1 LAPIWDKEST
11 PVRDA
16 HWSGPGEKE
25 LRELL
30 IAPQHAL
37 VQELSIAFQHA
48 LVQEL
53 LIALQH
59 ALVRMRSNWDDSD
72 RGTS

>member
-1 LAPIWDKEST
+1 LDSATKKDLAAMRDKQST

-16 HWSGPGEKE
+16 RWSGPGEKE
-25 LRELL
+25 LK
-30 IAPQHAL
+30 
-37 VQELSIAFQHA
+37 
-48 LVQEL
+48 EL

>member
-1 LAPIWDKEST
+1 LGRKEELAPIRDKGST

-25 LRELL
+25 LK
-30 IAPQHAL
+30 
-37 VQELSIAFQHA
+37 
-48 LVQEL
+48 EL

-59 ALVRMRSNWDDSD
+59 ALVHIRSDWGAAD